1 MRARNKGLFNVLV
14 RSVDLFNFSYALYWN
29 LRTPEHF
36 VVVGKYNTRI
46 IKLNSNE
53 VKYLCKQ

>member
-1 MRARNKGLFNVLV
+1 MRARNKGLFNVLA

-36 VVVGKYNTRI
+36 VVVGK
-46 IKLNSNE
+46 LNSNE
-53 VKYLCKQ
+53 VKYLCKIFM